1 MDKKIRR
8 PIIDWAKTGKNLQI
22 LRNDNMKLR
31 RYVCRELRIKSGDCE
46 GDHCEN
52 CKFEMDNSISQ
63 FELAKIFNVTPSNI
77 ANWESGRSRPQIEDL
92 LMYSRI
98 CDLDFF
104 DVVVFEKE

>member
-1 MDKKIRR
+1 MKERISR
-8 PIIDWAKTGKNLQI
+8 PIINWTKTGKNLQI

-31 RYVCRELRIKSGDCE
+31 RYVCRELRMKSGDCDGE
-46 GDHCEN
+46 QCEN
-52 CKFEMDNSISQ
+52 CRFEMDNSISQ